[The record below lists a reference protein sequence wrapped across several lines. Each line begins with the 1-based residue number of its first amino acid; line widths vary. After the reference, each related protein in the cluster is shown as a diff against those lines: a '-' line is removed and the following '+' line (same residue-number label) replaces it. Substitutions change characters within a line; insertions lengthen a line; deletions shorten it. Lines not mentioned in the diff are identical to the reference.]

1 MSSFY
6 KNLVEIPWQSLVEIY
21 KTHSSIY
28 VLVAKNVWVL

>member
-21 KTHSSIY
+21 KTHDSIY
-28 VLVAKNVWVL
+28 VLYEKIVWVL